1 MRATTAIT
9 TICAVAVFGLGLT
22 FGLSGP
28 AFSAELPKATQNI
41 LKKLKLDPSILEG
54 LDQELIIPKS
64 WIAKAKKEGRV
75 KYIGTI
81 GLEEWSSFSAPFKAR
96 YPFIKVSYIRSNRFG
111 RVSKPL
117 IAYREGRVI
126 TDIIA
131 AIGSQI
137 KEYKKINALVDLRD
151 IPNFKNVM
159 KSMRAKDGLWVGER
173 LKYWC
178 MAYNTKLVKKSDLPK
193 TWDDLVTNKFW
204 HNRNLGLANR
214 PNNWLLALWN
224 EKGET
229 WGRNFMTG
237 LFGISKPQLRKEGI
251 RAMVSLTVAGEF
263 HASIPATSYRV
274 ASYADK
280 GGPVSWHCPEP
291 ATATISELVI
301 LNNSP
306 APYSAK
312 IFVNWFLS
320 KEGQVTQ
327 YYASEASPVHKD
339 LQDKGLLRFADQLVG
354 KKVALRHP
362 HLLETVYPKVLTA
375 WNRHWQQGG
384 GPGLKPGGAMRKVRT
399 ALTKIKRGGRRLFF
413 KVKGKE
419 HKVKISRSRS
429 RIIIKGQDSDR
440 GKLKVGMNCKITYPG
455 NGGEAKV
462 VDCK

>member
-1 MRATTAIT
+1 MTATKPIT
-9 TICAVAVFGLGLT
+9 LIAAVVALALGI
-22 FGLSGP
+22 GLSGP
-28 AFSAELPKATQNI
+28 ALAAELPKATQNI
-41 LKKLKLDPSILEG
+41 LKKLKLDPGILKG
-54 LDQELIIPKS
+54 LDQELKIPKS

-81 GLEEWSSFSAPFKAR
+81 GLEEWSSFAAPFKAR
-96 YPFIKVSYIRSNRFG
+96 YPFINFGYIRSNRFG

-137 KEYKKINALVDLRD
+137 KEYKRVGALTDLRD
-151 IPNFKNVM
+151 IPNFTQVVE
-159 KSMRAKDGLWVGER
+159 SMRAKDGLWVGER

-193 TWDDLVTNKFW
+193 TWDDLVTNPAW
-204 HNRNLGLANR
+204 HNKNLGLANR

-224 EKGET
+224 HKGET
-229 WGRNFMTG
+229 WGRKFMKG
-237 LFGISKPQLRKEGI
+237 LFEVAKPQLRKEGI
-251 RAMVSLTVAGEF
+251 RAMVSLNVAGEF

-280 GGPVSWHCPEP
+280 GGPVSWHCPDP

-320 KEGQVTQ
+320 KEGQITQ

-339 LQDKGLLRFADQLVG
+339 LQDKGLLRFADQLKG
-354 KKVALRHP
+354 KTVALRHP
-362 HLLETVYPKVLTA
+362 RLLETVYPTVLKA
-375 WNRHWQQGG
+375 WNRHWQRGG
-384 GPGLKPGGAMRKVRT
+384 GPGMKPKGAMRKVKT
-399 ALTKIKRGGRRLFF
+399 SLSKIKRGGRRLFF

-429 RIIIKGQDSDR
+429 RIIIKGADSDR
-440 GKLKVGMNCKITYPG
+440 GKLKVGMKCTITYPG
-455 NGGEAKV
+455 NGGEATV
-462 VDCK
+462 FDCM